1 MARLVLER
9 TDRLTF
15 DIGEEELATVA
26 ADGTGEAVIP
36 GTLWGDV
43 MPSWCPTAGGCLDAH
58 RPGKAVRASHRHAD
72 EPLGRRCR
80 QRVARCLVA
89 RRAEARVRS
98 S

>member
-36 GTLWGDV
+36 GTIWA
-43 MPSWCPTAGGCLDAH
+43 T
-58 RPGKAVRASHRHAD
+58 
-72 EPLGRRCR
+72 
-80 QRVARCLVA
+80 
-89 RRAEARVRS
+89 
-98 S
+98 